1 MNEGHTS
8 SEAISAKRLILILG
22 LAAFIVLADNWVVS
36 PILPAIAK
44 AFHAQ
49 PAHAGILITAYMLP
63 FGIFQ
68 LIYGPLADRFGK
80 LKVILFA
87 MSFFTAASALCGI
100 GIGVMNLAIY
110 RTLTGVFAA
119 AITPVSLALIADV
132 VPLERR
138 QAAIG
143 TFLGIALL
151 GQSLSMGIGGIIA
164 QFVSW
169 RGVFFI
175 YAALSLAI
183 TMLLFVTCRDL
194 TGKLSQNPNSKFIA
208 PYISLL
214 GHLPSFKAYLIIF
227 LEGFLIF
234 GSFSYL
240 GAYMS
245 HGFKLSYM
253 LIGLILTLFGIGS
266 LVAGKLSGKIAI
278 AIGRTRLI
286 GIGLFLGSLALIG
299 VSSMPESVIFT
310 TISIF
315 ALGLGTMLAHSTLIT
330 LATEFAQKARGVAMS
345 LVAFSLMVGGA
356 VGTSIGG
363 RLVAVYGFKSLFLI
377 FGLTLL
383 TVSIFAPF
391 AISDEKPVGQKVGS
405 T

>member
-1 MNEGHTS
+1 MAEGHTS
-8 SEAISAKRLILILG
+8 SEAIDIKRLILILG

-44 AFHAQ
+44 AFHTQ

-87 MSFFTAASALCGI
+87 MIFFTGASALCGI
-100 GIGVMNLAIY
+100 GIGVINLAMY
-110 RTLTGVFAA
+110 RALTGIFAA

-132 VPLERR
+132 VPIERR

-143 TFLGIALL
+143 SFLGIALL
-151 GQSLSMGIGGIIA
+151 GQSLSMGIGGTIA

-175 YAALSLAI
+175 YAALSAAI
-183 TMLLFVTCRDL
+183 TALLFVASRDL
-194 TGKLSQNPNSKFIA
+194 RGQLSRDPNSKFVA
-208 PYISLL
+208 PYINLL
-214 GHLPSFKAYLIIF
+214 GHSPSVKAYLIIF
-227 LEGFLIF
+227 FEGFFIF

-253 LIGLILTLFGIGS
+253 SIGLILTLFGIGS
-266 LVAGKLSGKIAI
+266 LVAGKLSGKLAV
-278 AIGRTRLI
+278 AIGRKRLI
-286 GIGLFLGSLALIG
+286 GIGLFLSSLALIA
-299 VSSMPESVIFT
+299 VPMLSTSVAFT
-310 TISIF
+310 TISIL
-315 ALGLGTMLAHSTLIT
+315 ALGLGTMLTHSTLIT

-356 VGTSIGG
+356 TGTSTGG
-363 RLVAVYGFKSLFLI
+363 HLVAAYGYKSLFLI
-377 FGLTLL
+377 FGLALFS
-383 TVSIFAPF
+383 VSIFAPF
-391 AISDEKPVGQKVGS
+391 AISDEKPVRQEVGS
-405 T
+405 V